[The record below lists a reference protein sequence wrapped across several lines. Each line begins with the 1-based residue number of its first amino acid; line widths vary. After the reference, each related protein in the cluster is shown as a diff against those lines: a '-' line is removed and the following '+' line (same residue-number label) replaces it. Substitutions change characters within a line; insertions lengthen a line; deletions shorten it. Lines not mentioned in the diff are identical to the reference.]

1 MTCLYQYILTFNLI
15 KIHSSVAFLFEHVS
29 PTRKWLLIA
38 EAHSEPSKTSKME
51 LSVKKVDGLTR
62 FR

>member
-1 MTCLYQYILTFNLI
+1 MI

-51 LSVKKVDGLTR
+51 LSVKKVDG
-62 FR
+62 FCKNS